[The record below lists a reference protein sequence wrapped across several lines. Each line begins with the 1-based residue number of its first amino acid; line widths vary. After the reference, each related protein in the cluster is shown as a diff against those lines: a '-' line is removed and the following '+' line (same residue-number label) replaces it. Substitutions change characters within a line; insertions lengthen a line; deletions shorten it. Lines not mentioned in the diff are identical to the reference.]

1 MIIGK
6 TFTFEASH
14 YLPGHEKCGKMHGHT
29 YKVTVEV
36 IGFIGPNGMVMDLHE
51 LGKKVKSVIEKYDH
65 TTLNHFF
72 EIPSCENIAEG
83 IFEELR
89 PQMPLYSV
97 QVQEGEGGYARCER

>member
-6 TFTFEASH
+6 TSTFEASH

-36 IGFIGPNGMVMDLHE
+36 IGFIDPNGMVMDLHE

-65 TTLNHFF
+65 TTLNHFLF
-72 EIPSCENIAEG
+72 IGSTCNEG
-83 IFEELR
+83 
-89 PQMPLYSV
+89 
-97 QVQEGEGGYARCER
+97 